1 MRGADAVVTRRKGEG
16 RLDAA
21 MILKV
26 AGIGILVSVVT
37 QFLAKSGRDEQ
48 VVMVTVTGIL
58 VALGMVIG
66 ELDALLSEIR
76 AMFGL

>member
-1 MRGADAVVTRRKGEG
+1 
-16 RLDAA
+16 

-76 AMFGL
+76 ALFGL

>member
-1 MRGADAVVTRRKGEG
+1 M
-16 RLDAA
+16 DAA

-76 AMFGL
+76 ALFGL

>member
-1 MRGADAVVTRRKGEG
+1 M
-16 RLDAA
+16 DAA

>member
-1 MRGADAVVTRRKGEG
+1 MDIG
-16 RLDAA
+16 

-26 AGIGILVSVVT
+26 AGVGILVSAAA
-37 QFLAKSGRDEQ
+37 QILQKSGRDEQ

>member
-1 MRGADAVVTRRKGEG
+1 
-16 RLDAA
+16 

-37 QFLAKSGRDEQ
+37 QFLAKTGRDEQ

-58 VALGMVIG
+58 VALGLIIG
-66 ELDALLSEIR
+66 ELGALLDEVR
-76 AMFGL
+76 TLFGF

>member
-1 MRGADAVVTRRKGEG
+1 
-16 RLDAA
+16 

-66 ELDALLSEIR
+66 ELDALLSEVM
-76 AMFGL
+76 ALFGL

>member
-1 MRGADAVVTRRKGEG
+1 
-16 RLDAA
+16 